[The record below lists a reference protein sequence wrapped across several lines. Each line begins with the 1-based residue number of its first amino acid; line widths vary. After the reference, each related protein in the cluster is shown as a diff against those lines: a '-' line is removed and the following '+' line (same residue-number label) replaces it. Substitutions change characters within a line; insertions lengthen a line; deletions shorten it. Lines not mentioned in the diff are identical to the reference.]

1 MFFCD
6 LETER
11 ILLKNISIDDRDFV
25 FSQFSDR
32 VVNRYLFDAE
42 PLSTMEDA
50 DEIINMFLQAEPRT
64 HHRWIIIRKTDQVK
78 MGTCGFHC
86 WNIDKNICD
95 VGYDLKEKYWG
106 KGYMQEA
113 LNAIII
119 FAKSNMEIR
128 EINACIYPE
137 NMKSVVIAQ
146 RLGFQFLGKKK
157 MEYFQGNEYL
167 HHIYTLDCTP
177 V

>member
-11 ILLKNISIDDRDFV
+11 LLLKNISSDDREFV
-25 FSQFSDR
+25 FSQFSDST
-32 VVNRYLFDAE
+32 VNKYLFDVE
-42 PLSTMEDA
+42 PLSSIEGS

-64 HHRWIIIRKTDQVK
+64 HHRWILIRKIDMVK

-86 WNIDKNICD
+86 WDIDKNACD
-95 VGYDLKEKYWG
+95 VGYDLKEEYWG

-119 FAKSNMEIR
+119 FAKSNMKIR
-128 EINACIYPE
+128 EINAYIYPE
-137 NMKSVVIAQ
+137 NIKSVAIAK
-146 RLGFQFLGKKK
+146 RLGFKYLGKKK
-157 MEYFQGNEYL
+157 IEHFQGKEYL
-167 HHIYTLDCTP
+167 HYIYTLYCIA